1 MLQNCFDIVSTVF
14 AQKQSHDNPFLTTP
28 SASQCGRCS
37 YALGSSELRV
47 AEQAT
52 ASPISNPAM
61 VTPNTDAR
69 PADDG
74 GASSAIGAAAAAAAE
89 PTDLEAR
96 IELLEADLLKVRRL
110 VESVRRD

>member
-1 MLQNCFDIVSTVF
+1 MRCF
-14 AQKQSHDNPFLTTP
+14 FLCTP

-37 YALGSSELRV
+37 YALGSSELRI
-47 AEQAT
+47 ASSGAAPAKQAPAGPT
-52 ASPISNPAM
+52 SNPAG
-61 VTPNTDAR
+61 PPPSADAR

-74 GASSAIGAAAAAAAE
+74 GASSAVGAAAAAE

-110 VESVRRD
+110 MVWE